1 VEYGTKRVQQNTRK
15 RGINMLINIM
25 SRFGRNL
32 ETESKVL
39 GISASDPNRIRSVD
53 PYPDPDLESGSG
65 SRRAKM
71 TQKIKKFHVL
81 MFFFEGRRLLL

>member
-1 VEYGTKRVQQNTRK
+1 MFVFPIRNALNNCGIRHVEYGTKRVQQNTRK

-39 GISASDPNRIRSVD
+39 
-53 PYPDPDLESGSG
+53 
-65 SRRAKM
+65 
-71 TQKIKKFHVL
+71 
-81 MFFFEGRRLLL
+81 